1 MEPNVSSPQFRPE
14 KVPAQK
20 EQQTEPISESFP
32 SKEVPFEV
40 EKNQAERA
48 NELSSPESQVL
59 PPPVLPTPV
68 ATPQQQTLNDDDS
81 KVVVNTPTVAA
92 DDDLIEKEWVKKA
105 KEIIASTYDNPRKR
119 ETEVSYLQ
127 RDYLKKRYGREI
139 GTRS

>member
-20 EQQTEPISESFP
+20 EQQTEPIPESFP
-32 SKEVPFEV
+32 SKGSPFEV

-48 NELSSPESQVL
+48 SELSSSESQVL

-68 ATPQQQTLNDDDS
+68 VAPQQQTLDDNPKGIIS
-81 KVVVNTPTVAA
+81 TPTVAA